1 MQGIGEMH
9 GETQKQ
15 DQDWHGPPPARS
27 VSHQGTLSRLV
38 RGKNINE
45 TTLLATDYLNHFNEI
60 IMVLELVPDMP
71 DCLEEAQAWA
81 PKSYVEHFRDSSFAD
96 KELAILAYENA
107 PAGHRQPF
115 DRVVASMDA
124 LIAKSLAE
132 ITVAVAEGDDEGLR
146 SLVETVT
153 GKLRRLIDMASAI
166 IHGNQHTMDQGEIDR
181 IMA

>member
-1 MQGIGEMH
+1 MQSERVIEDAEGEATPL
-9 GETQKQ
+9 E
-15 DQDWHGPPPARS
+15 RV

-71 DCLEEAQAWA
+71 DCLEEAQAWS
-81 PKSYVEHFRDSSFAD
+81 PKSYVDHFKDSSFAD

-107 PAGHRQPF
+107 PPVHRVPF
-115 DRVVASMDA
+115 DRVVASMDE
-124 LIAKSLAE
+124 LVAKGLAD
-132 ITVAVAEGDDEGLR
+132 IAVATEAGDSDALR
-146 SLVETVT
+146 FLIETVT

-166 IHGNQHTMDQGEIDR
+166 IHGSKHTMDQDEIDR
-181 IMA
+181 IMAY